1 MAEIDLLT
9 NANLE
14 YIYVSISKINH
25 KYNDMTTP
33 CFFDENLDD
42 NPLDEILF
50 LTEKI
55 FPSFDLGL
63 IREVHDDLTA
73 YFSGCCP
80 DVQKNTLPYHN
91 LRHSQMVVLAAA
103 RLFHGLH
110 CNDVSFAI
118 SPDTLFKGLLAAYF
132 HDTGMLIQR
141 GDSEHSSMEYMANH
155 EARSIL
161 FLKKYAA
168 RKGYGEDVS
177 RDCATIIKY
186 TELESDPATFDYHS
200 PEIQIAGQVI
210 GSADILAQMA
220 DRYYLECLPLL
231 FKEQQSGG
239 INRHNSALQLMEHTA
254 KFYHNVVLKRL
265 MTTFSNTSRAMQ
277 THFRERYKI
286 DRNLYIENIDKNIM
300 YLKRIISKCD
310 SIECL
315 EKHLKRIPPST

>member
-1 MAEIDLLT
+1 MQNPGIIE
-9 NANLE
+9 
-14 YIYVSISKINH
+14 
-25 KYNDMTTP
+25 
-33 CFFDENLDD
+33 ENLND

-55 FPSFDLGL
+55 CPSFDLDL
-63 IREVHDDLTA
+63 IREIHNDLCS
-73 YFSGCCP
+73 YFYGFSP
-80 DVQKNTLPYHN
+80 EVQKNALPYHN

-110 CNDVSFAI
+110 CNDISIAI

-141 GDSEHSSMEYMANH
+141 SDSEHSSKRHMANH

-161 FLKKYAA
+161 FLNKYAV
-168 RKGYGEDVS
+168 RKGYKEDIS
-177 RDCATIIKY
+177 RDCAIIIKY
-186 TELESDPATFDYHS
+186 TELKSDPSTFDDHP
-200 PEIQIAGQVI
+200 PEIHIAGQVI

-231 FKEQQSGG
+231 FSEQKSGG
-239 INRHNSALQLMEHTA
+239 INQHNSALELMKHTA
-254 KFYHNVVLKRL
+254 IFYTNVVLKRL
-265 MTTFSNTSRAMQ
+265 TTTFSDTSQAMQ
-277 THFRERYKI
+277 AHFRERYKI
-286 DRNLYIENIDKNIM
+286 DRNLYLENIDKNLM
-300 YLKRIISKCD
+300 YLKKIIPKCD